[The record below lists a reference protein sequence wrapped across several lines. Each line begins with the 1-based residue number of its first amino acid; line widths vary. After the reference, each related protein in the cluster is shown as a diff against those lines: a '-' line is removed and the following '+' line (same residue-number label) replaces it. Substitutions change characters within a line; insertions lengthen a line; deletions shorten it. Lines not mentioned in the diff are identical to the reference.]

1 MGNAFDIR
9 PYIMALINVAC
20 IFILHTLND
29 FLSEWGVYIFVPVLL
44 VLVPSVY
51 LKLWQLVLV
60 AVFSGAISEAFL
72 PVPAFSL
79 VFMYVAASV
88 FIKSQSFRFRS
99 IDKLGVFSVCAVVN
113 TAMFAWAVLFFM
125 PHSVSWTTYAVR
137 VFSDYLFSTLF
148 LLWTSSYWYS
158 FHKSLFMALK
168 MELSLDLHG

>member
-9 PYIMALINVAC
+9 PYIMALVNVAC

-29 FLSEWGVYIFVPVLL
+29 FLSAWGVYVFAPALL

-51 LKLWQLVLV
+51 LKLWQLLLV
-60 AVFSGAISEAFL
+60 AVFTGALSEAFL

-79 VFMYVAASV
+79 IFIYAAVSV
-88 FIKSQSFRFRS
+88 FVKSQSFRFRS
-99 IDKLGVFSVCAVVN
+99 IDNLGVFAVCAVVN
-113 TAMFAWAVLFFM
+113 TAMFVWAVLFFM
-125 PHSVSWTTYAVR
+125 PHSVSLAAYALR

-148 LLWTSSYWYS
+148 LLWVAPYWYS
-158 FHKSLFMALK
+158 FNKSLFMALK